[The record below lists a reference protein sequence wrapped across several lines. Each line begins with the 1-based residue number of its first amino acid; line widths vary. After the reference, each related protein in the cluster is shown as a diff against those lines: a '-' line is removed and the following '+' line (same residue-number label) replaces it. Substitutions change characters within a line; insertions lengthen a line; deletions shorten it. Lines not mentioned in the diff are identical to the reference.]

1 MSRFMFAFTW
11 TAMPDA
17 SVARSE
23 REQVIKLIA
32 DKKMEQMFLAN
43 DRSKGWLIMIG
54 ESQEQAL
61 EQLSILPFY
70 PIMHFEVTLLL
81 DAYP

>member
-1 MSRFMFAFTW
+1 MFAFTW

-17 SVARSE
+17 SVAPSE

-43 DRSKGWLIMIG
+43 DRSKGWLIMLADSKEEAIKYV
-54 ESQEQAL
+54 ST
-61 EQLSILPFY
+61 LPFY
-70 PIMHFEVTLLL
+70 RIMHFEIELLA
-81 DAYP
+81 DSYP